1 MTLKDF
7 IIEKSEKAVKEMDEL
22 SKIKDVTVEV
32 VSKIAK
38 TNGRLAVL
46 NEIMQFMMENDI
58 NC

>member
-46 NEIMQFMMENDI
+46 NEIMQFMMENNI

>member
-46 NEIMQFMMENDI
+46 NEIMQFMMENKID
-58 NC
+58 C